1 MANTE
6 TNTDNTDILTDDTEI
21 DTIYGKVPLVVNGRK
36 TAVLDAD
43 DVIAMVPKLAGH
55 KRLVERLLHWLSVD
69 KVNAVHAHNCKTPGP
84 AFVEG
89 LLRDFDIKLRIDGH
103 DVLDNLP
110 EGPFVTVSNHP
121 FGALDG
127 ITLIHLIA
135 SRRPEYKVMVNMILG
150 RIWAMEPNF
159 IAVDAMSS
167 NDPAKKTVSV
177 HGIKQA
183 MDQVKSGRPLG
194 FFPAGAVSKVNCAVG
209 LSTASGNRMSSAL
222 STSSKC
228 PSSPYTSMAAT
239 RGSSISSALYAG
251 NCAPCVCPP
260 RFFVNAIPRCTYPWA
275 IPLRSKNNAPMQAVS
290 KNWECT
296 SKKPLIN
303 YANANDSQ
311 DLSYYLHTCR

>member
-55 KRLVERLLHWLSVD
+55 RRLVERMLHWLSVD
-69 KVNAVHAHNCKTPGP
+69 KVNAVHAHNCETPGP

-89 LLRDFDIKLRIDGH
+89 LLRDFDIKLRVDGL

-110 EGPFVTVSNHP
+110 EGPFITVSNHP

-127 ITLIHLIA
+127 ITLIHLVA

-167 NDPAKKTVSV
+167 NDPAKKAVSV
-177 HGIKQA
+177 NGIRQA
-183 MDQVKSGRPLG
+183 IDQVRSGRPLG
-194 FFPAGAVSKVNCAVG
+194 FFPAGAVSKVNWRGRLVDRRWQPNVIRIIKKLEVPVIPIYFHGSNSWFFNFLGVVCWQLRTLRLPSEVFRKCHTTIHISVG
-209 LSTASGNRMSSAL
+209 NPITVEEQRAHA
-222 STSSKC
+222 
-228 PSSPYTSMAAT
+228 
-239 RGSSISSALYAG
+239 GSIDELGRYLKDT
-251 NCAPCVCPP
+251 
-260 RFFVNAIPRCTYPWA
+260 TY
-275 IPLRSKNNAPMQAVS
+275 Q
-290 KNWECT
+290 
-296 SKKPLIN
+296 
-303 YANANDSQ
+303 
-311 DLSYYLHTCR
+311 LHQRK

>member
-55 KRLVERLLHWLSVD
+55 RRLVERLLHWLSID
-69 KVNAVHAHNCKTPGP
+69 KVNAVHAHNCETPGP

-89 LLRDFDIKLRIDGH
+89 LLRDFDIKLRVDGL

-110 EGPFVTVSNHP
+110 EGPFITVSNHP

-127 ITLIHLIA
+127 ITLIHLVA

-167 NDPAKKTVSV
+167 NDPAKKAVSV
-177 HGIKQA
+177 NGIRQA
-183 MDQVKSGRPLG
+183 IDQVRSGRPLG
-194 FFPAGAVSKVNCAVG
+194 FFPAGAVSKVNWRGRLVDRRWQPNVIRIIKKLEVPVIPIYFHGSNSWFFNFLGVVCWQLRTLRLPSEVFRKCHTTMHISVG
-209 LSTASGNRMSSAL
+209 NPITVEEQRAHA
-222 STSSKC
+222 
-228 PSSPYTSMAAT
+228 
-239 RGSSISSALYAG
+239 GSIDELGRYLKDT
-251 NCAPCVCPP
+251 
-260 RFFVNAIPRCTYPWA
+260 TYQ
-275 IPLRSKNNAPMQAVS
+275 LRQRK
-290 KNWECT
+290 
-296 SKKPLIN
+296 
-303 YANANDSQ
+303 
-311 DLSYYLHTCR
+311 

>member
-55 KRLVERLLHWLSVD
+55 RRLVERLLHWLSVD
-69 KVNAVHAHNCKTPGP
+69 KVNAVHAHNCETPGP

-89 LLRDFDIKLRIDGH
+89 LLRDFDIKLRVDGL

-110 EGPFVTVSNHP
+110 EGPFITVSNHP

-127 ITLIHLIA
+127 ITLIHLVA

-167 NDPAKKTVSV
+167 NDPAKKAVSV
-177 HGIKQA
+177 NGIRQA
-183 MDQVKSGRPLG
+183 RDQVRSGRPLG
-194 FFPAGAVSKVNCAVG
+194 FFPAGAVSKVNWRGRLVDRRWQPNVIRIIKKLEVPVIPIYFHGSNSWFFNFLGVVCWQLRTLRLPSEVFRKCHTTIHISVG
-209 LSTASGNRMSSAL
+209 NPITVEEQRAHA
-222 STSSKC
+222 
-228 PSSPYTSMAAT
+228 
-239 RGSSISSALYAG
+239 GSIDELGRYLKDT
-251 NCAPCVCPP
+251 
-260 RFFVNAIPRCTYPWA
+260 TYQ
-275 IPLRSKNNAPMQAVS
+275 LRQRK
-290 KNWECT
+290 
-296 SKKPLIN
+296 
-303 YANANDSQ
+303 
-311 DLSYYLHTCR
+311 

>member
-6 TNTDNTDILTDDTEI
+6 TNTDNTDIFTDDTEI

-55 KRLVERLLHWLSVD
+55 RRLVERLLHWLSVD
-69 KVNAVHAHNCKTPGP
+69 KVNAVHAHNCETPGP

-89 LLRDFDIKLRIDGH
+89 LLRDFDIKLRVDGL

-110 EGPFVTVSNHP
+110 EGPFITVSNHP

-127 ITLIHLIA
+127 ITLIHLVA

-167 NDPAKKTVSV
+167 NDPAKKAVSV
-177 HGIKQA
+177 NGIRQA
-183 MDQVKSGRPLG
+183 IDQVRSGRPLG
-194 FFPAGAVSKVNCAVG
+194 FFPAGAVSKVNWRGRLVDRRWQPNVIRIIKKLEVPVIPIYFHGSNSWFFNFLGVVCWQLRTLRLPSEVFRKCHTTIHISVG
-209 LSTASGNRMSSAL
+209 NPITVEEQRAHA
-222 STSSKC
+222 
-228 PSSPYTSMAAT
+228 
-239 RGSSISSALYAG
+239 GSIDELGRYLKDT
-251 NCAPCVCPP
+251 
-260 RFFVNAIPRCTYPWA
+260 TYQ
-275 IPLRSKNNAPMQAVS
+275 LRQRK
-290 KNWECT
+290 
-296 SKKPLIN
+296 
-303 YANANDSQ
+303 
-311 DLSYYLHTCR
+311 

>member
-1 MANTE
+1 MANNE
-6 TNTDNTDILTDDTEI
+6 TNTDKTDILTDNTEI
-21 DTIYGKVPLVVNGRK
+21 ETIYGKVPLVVNGRK

-89 LLRDFDIKLRIDGH
+89 LLRDFDIKLRIDGL

-167 NDPAKKTVSV
+167 NDPAKKAVSV
-177 HGIKQA
+177 NGIRQA
-183 MDQVKSGRPLG
+183 IDQVRSGRPLG
-194 FFPAGAVSKVNCAVG
+194 FFPAGAVSKVNWRGQLVDRQWQPNVIRLIDKLKVPVIPIYFHGSNSWFFNFLGIVCWQLRTLRLPSEVFRKCHTTMHISVG
-209 LSTASGNRMSSAL
+209 NPITVEEQRAHAGSIDELGRYL
-222 STSSKC
+222 KD
-228 PSSPYTSMAAT
+228 AT
-239 RGSSISSALYAG
+239 YQ
-251 NCAPCVCPP
+251 
-260 RFFVNAIPRCTYPWA
+260 
-275 IPLRSKNNAPMQAVS
+275 LRQRK
-290 KNWECT
+290 
-296 SKKPLIN
+296 
-303 YANANDSQ
+303 
-311 DLSYYLHTCR
+311 

>member
-55 KRLVERLLHWLSVD
+55 RRLVERLLHWLSVD
-69 KVNAVHAHNCKTPGP
+69 KVNAVHAHNCETPGP

-89 LLRDFDIKLRIDGH
+89 LLRDFDIKLRVDGL

-110 EGPFVTVSNHP
+110 EGPFITVSNHP

-127 ITLIHLIA
+127 ITLIHLVA

-159 IAVDAMSS
+159 IAVDPMSS
-167 NDPAKKTVSV
+167 NDPAKKAVSV
-177 HGIKQA
+177 NGIRQA
-183 MDQVKSGRPLG
+183 IDQVRSGRPLG
-194 FFPAGAVSKVNCAVG
+194 FFPAGAVSKVNWRGRLVDRRWQPNVIRIIKKLEVPVIPIYFHGSNSWFFNFLGVVCWQLRTLRLPSEVFRKCHTTMHISVG
-209 LSTASGNRMSSAL
+209 NPITVEEQRAHA
-222 STSSKC
+222 
-228 PSSPYTSMAAT
+228 
-239 RGSSISSALYAG
+239 GSIDELGRYLKDT
-251 NCAPCVCPP
+251 
-260 RFFVNAIPRCTYPWA
+260 TYQ
-275 IPLRSKNNAPMQAVS
+275 LRQRK
-290 KNWECT
+290 
-296 SKKPLIN
+296 
-303 YANANDSQ
+303 
-311 DLSYYLHTCR
+311 

>member
-55 KRLVERLLHWLSVD
+55 RRLVERLLHWLSVD
-69 KVNAVHAHNCKTPGP
+69 KVNAVHAHNCETPGP

-89 LLRDFDIKLRIDGH
+89 LLRDFDIKLRVDGL

-110 EGPFVTVSNHP
+110 EGPFITVSNHP

-127 ITLIHLIA
+127 ITLIHLVA

-167 NDPAKKTVSV
+167 NDPAKKAVSV
-177 HGIKQA
+177 NGIRQA
-183 MDQVKSGRPLG
+183 IDQVKSGRPLG
-194 FFPAGAVSKVNCAVG
+194 FFPAGAVSKVNWRGRLVDRRWQPNVIRIIKRLEVPVIPIYFHGSNSWFFNFLGIVCWQLRTLRLPSEVFRKCHTTMHISVG
-209 LSTASGNRMSSAL
+209 NPITVEEQRAHAGSIDELGRYL
-222 STSSKC
+222 KD
-228 PSSPYTSMAAT
+228 AT
-239 RGSSISSALYAG
+239 YQ
-251 NCAPCVCPP
+251 
-260 RFFVNAIPRCTYPWA
+260 
-275 IPLRSKNNAPMQAVS
+275 LRQRK
-290 KNWECT
+290 
-296 SKKPLIN
+296 
-303 YANANDSQ
+303 
-311 DLSYYLHTCR
+311 

>member
-55 KRLVERLLHWLSVD
+55 RRLVERLLHWLSVD
-69 KVNAVHAHNCKTPGP
+69 KVNAVHAHNCETPGP

-89 LLRDFDIKLRIDGH
+89 LLRDFDIKLRVDGL

-110 EGPFVTVSNHP
+110 EGPFITVSNHP

-127 ITLIHLIA
+127 ITLIHLVA

-159 IAVDAMSS
+159 IAVDPMSS
-167 NDPAKKTVSV
+167 NDPAKKAVSV
-177 HGIKQA
+177 NGIRQA
-183 MDQVKSGRPLG
+183 IDQVRSGRPLG
-194 FFPAGAVSKVNCAVG
+194 FFPAGAVSKVNWRGRLADRRWQPNVIRIIKKLEVPVIPIYFHGSNSWFFNFLGVVCWQLRTLRLPSEVFRKCHTTIHISVG
-209 LSTASGNRMSSAL
+209 NPITVEEQRAHA
-222 STSSKC
+222 
-228 PSSPYTSMAAT
+228 
-239 RGSSISSALYAG
+239 GSIDELGRYLKDT
-251 NCAPCVCPP
+251 
-260 RFFVNAIPRCTYPWA
+260 TYQ
-275 IPLRSKNNAPMQAVS
+275 LRQRK
-290 KNWECT
+290 
-296 SKKPLIN
+296 
-303 YANANDSQ
+303 
-311 DLSYYLHTCR
+311 

>member
-6 TNTDNTDILTDDTEI
+6 TNTYNTDILTDDTEI

-55 KRLVERLLHWLSVD
+55 RRLVERLLHWLSVD
-69 KVNAVHAHNCKTPGP
+69 KVNAVHAHNCETPGP

-89 LLRDFDIKLRIDGH
+89 LLRDFDIKLRVDGL

-110 EGPFVTVSNHP
+110 EGPFITVSNHP

-127 ITLIHLIA
+127 ITLIHLVA

-167 NDPAKKTVSV
+167 NDPAKKAVSV
-177 HGIKQA
+177 NGIRQA
-183 MDQVKSGRPLG
+183 IDQVRSGRPLG
-194 FFPAGAVSKVNCAVG
+194 FFPAGAVSKVNWRGRLVDRRWQPNVIRIIKKLEVPVIPIYFHGSNSWFFNFLGVVCWQLRTLRLPSEVFRKCHTTIHISVG
-209 LSTASGNRMSSAL
+209 NPITVEEQRAHA
-222 STSSKC
+222 
-228 PSSPYTSMAAT
+228 
-239 RGSSISSALYAG
+239 GSIDELGRYLKDT
-251 NCAPCVCPP
+251 
-260 RFFVNAIPRCTYPWA
+260 TYQ
-275 IPLRSKNNAPMQAVS
+275 LRQRK
-290 KNWECT
+290 
-296 SKKPLIN
+296 
-303 YANANDSQ
+303 
-311 DLSYYLHTCR
+311 